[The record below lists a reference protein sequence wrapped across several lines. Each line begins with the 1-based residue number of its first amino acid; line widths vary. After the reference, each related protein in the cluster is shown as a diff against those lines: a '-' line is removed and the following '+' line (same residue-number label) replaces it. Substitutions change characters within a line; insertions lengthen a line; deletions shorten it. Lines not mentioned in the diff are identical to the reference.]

1 MSRFAARP
9 RTWAATCLVLVA
21 VLLSVGVGPAPPGGG
36 EQALAAAATGA
47 AAPDDTVAPAP
58 AGQPSPTRV
67 RYATQFASAGAALYV
82 AQDRGYFQQEGIDL
96 DFVPFTNNSE
106 MVPSLATDQVEAGG
120 ISLNV
125 ATMNALNRGVR
136 LKAVLDQG
144 SLRPGYGFTALVIRK
159 DLYDAGRGRTL
170 GDLRGLNLVNTPP
183 GKATTNYCAM
193 SYALQRQGVPQS
205 DVEISPLPFPDMV
218 PALANGAIDGGLMG
232 EPFMMRALQQGS
244 GVKVMGQDEMY
255 PNFSVNFVA
264 YSQGLYANRPA
275 ARGFARAY
283 VRAIRDYNAAV
294 GGRTTPADRAQV
306 DESIARY
313 TRIDVNTVHEM
324 APVGFNPNGLLNQ
337 ESMLWCYPFYREMGF
352 LTDTIP
358 DSSFAALW
366 GTELMDEVLAEI
378 GRVAEN

>member
-1 MSRFAARP
+1 MRRIAARP
-9 RTWAATCLVLVA
+9 RTRVATYL
-21 VLLSVGVGPAPPGGG
+21 
-36 EQALAAAATGA
+36 ALAALLLSLGIEPSTPAGRTDWAPPVAAA
-47 AAPDDTVAPAP
+47 AAPEESAAPSP
-58 AGQPSPTRV
+58 GGQPAATRV

-144 SLRPGYGFTALVIRK
+144 SLRPGSGFTALVIRK
-159 DLYDAGRGRTL
+159 EVYEAGRGRGL

-193 SYALQRQGVPQS
+193 SYALQRQGVPQG

-232 EPFMMRALQQGS
+232 EPFMTRALQQGS

-255 PNFSVNFVA
+255 PNFTVNFVA

-275 ARGFARAY
+275 GKGFARAY
-283 VRAIRDYNAAV
+283 VRAIRDYNAAI
-294 GGRTTPADRAQV
+294 GGRTGAADRAQI

-337 ESMLWCYPFYREMGF
+337 DSMLWCYPWYREMGF
-352 LTDTIP
+352 LTEAIP
-358 DSSFAALW
+358 DATFAAFW
-366 GTELMDEVLAEI
+366 GTELLDEVLGEL